1 MRRTAAI
8 LLLSIAA
15 VLLLAGAIAPHPFAA
30 QFRDATNAPV
40 SRHFLLGTDGLG
52 RDRFSRL
59 LYGGRMSLLFAP
71 AAALLS
77 TILALSIGLAAG
89 FLGRKA
95 ERLVAASADLCL
107 SLPWLFALLAARAL
121 LPLNASPTQSVLVT
135 FGLLGTLG
143 WAGPCRIVLAAV
155 KRHLRSDFVLSA
167 RAAGCPEWRVALVHL
182 VPNLAPLA
190 LAQFLVTAPAF
201 LLAEA
206 NLGLL
211 GLGVPEPVPSW
222 GGMLRELE
230 DLPGAVAHPWIFAS
244 AILLFL
250 VVSCC
255 HLLVSTE
262 KQSLCR

>member
-1 MRRTAAI
+1 MRSTAAI

-15 VLLLAGAIAPHPFAA
+15 VLLLAGAIAPHPYAA
-30 QFRDATNAPV
+30 QFREAPNASV

-77 TILALSIGLAAG
+77 TGLALAIGLAAG

-95 ERLVAASADLCL
+95 ERLVAAGADLCL
-107 SLPWLFALLAARAL
+107 SLPWLFVLLAARAL
-121 LPLNASPTQSVLVT
+121 LPLNASPIESVLVT

-143 WAGPCRIVLAAV
+143 WAGPCRIVMAAV

-167 RAAGCPEWRVALVHL
+167 RAAGCPEWRVAVVHL
-182 VPNLAPLA
+182 VPNLAPLG

-211 GLGVPEPVPSW
+211 GLGVPEPMPSW

-230 DLPGAVAHPWIFAS
+230 NLPGAVVHPWIFAP
-244 AILLFL
+244 AILLFV

-255 HLLVSTE
+255 HLLVSAD
-262 KQSLCR
+262 KQTV